1 MKPEV
6 LNPGD
11 YNSDC
16 SNDLKK
22 RCRRG
27 DPSAQLQVYKLFY
40 KPVFG
45 ICMQIVNDRNVAEEI
60 MQESFLLAF
69 ENMDSYI
76 DDISISSWINRFIK
90 FALQRKQIC

>member
-6 LNPGD
+6 TPLQN

-45 ICMQIVNDRNVAEEI
+45 ICMQIVNDKNVAEEV

-69 ENMDSYI
+69 ENIDSYI
-76 DDISISSWINRFIK
+76 EDISFPSWINNFIK
-90 FALQRKQIC
+90 SVIQQRQIS